1 NTATG
6 AKVADTKTGTIYV
19 VSVSGPKMYP
29 LKPSELMRRVA
40 EDTQLY
46 QVITIDGDT
55 LRFEARTAMGSLY
68 DAFQLKKRP
77 GDINE
82 LTEFNPELD
91 TRRRPEVVQEAATVG
106 ATK

>member
-1 NTATG
+1 
-6 AKVADTKTGTIYV
+6 
-19 VSVSGPKMYP
+19 
-29 LKPSELMRRVA
+29 MRRVA

-77 GDINE
+77 GEINE
-82 LTEFNPELD
+82 LIEFDPELD
-91 TRRRPEVVQEAATVG
+91 TRRRPEVVKEAAAVG
-106 ATK
+106 TTK